1 MTRDDVLSH
10 LYIFHKP
17 ENIDPLQKWIGSYN
31 LYGLCLLQS
40 SNGFFIELEQSDR
53 PNPMLLR
60 IYRNSKERSNL
71 PYIRMLETGK
81 YDLLV
86 SKYYPKFEDFRHVI
100 ADYYRTRRFKLN
112 IVKYLSRSV
121 S

>member
-10 LYIFHKP
+10 LHILRKP

-31 LYGLCLLQS
+31 LYRGFVCYILQM
-40 SNGFFIELEQSDR
+40 GFFIELEQSDR

-71 PYIRMLETGK
+71 PYIRIELPCYVQLYKG
-81 YDLLV
+81 
-86 SKYYPKFEDFRHVI
+86 
-100 ADYYRTRRFKLN
+100 LN
-112 IVKYLSRSV
+112 YMII
-121 S
+121 

>member
-10 LYIFHKP
+10 LYILRKP

-71 PYIRMLETGK
+71 PYIRIELPCYVQLYKG
-81 YDLLV
+81 
-86 SKYYPKFEDFRHVI
+86 
-100 ADYYRTRRFKLN
+100 LN
-112 IVKYLSRSV
+112 YMII
-121 S
+121 